1 MLQHQQF
8 TYTVTGH
15 YQHFSS
21 EPEECFEVDANDDDD
36 EIDPDWT
43 LSTEKKCID
52 NASSAIIWLKQ
63 IYVIITNRKTFPQS
77 QLIMNIFN
85 LFFCTLCI

>member
-1 MLQHQQF
+1 MYFRLKSQMLQHQQF

-52 NASSAIIWLKQ
+52 NASSAVSRFQ
-63 IYVIITNRKTFPQS
+63 RD
-77 QLIMNIFN
+77 
-85 LFFCTLCI
+85 

>member
-15 YQHFSS
+15 YQQFSS

-43 LSTEKKCID
+43 LSTE
-52 NASSAIIWLKQ
+52 
-63 IYVIITNRKTFPQS
+63 TNV
-77 QLIMNIFN
+77 
-85 LFFCTLCI
+85 